1 VVVKELKVDFSARRK
16 TNYIVQGGELCESI
30 KNSGLEGRGGHIS
43 TAKHKDNGLAAPRE
57 KMQIQTGY

>member
-1 VVVKELKVDFSARRK
+1 
-16 TNYIVQGGELCESI
+16 LCESI